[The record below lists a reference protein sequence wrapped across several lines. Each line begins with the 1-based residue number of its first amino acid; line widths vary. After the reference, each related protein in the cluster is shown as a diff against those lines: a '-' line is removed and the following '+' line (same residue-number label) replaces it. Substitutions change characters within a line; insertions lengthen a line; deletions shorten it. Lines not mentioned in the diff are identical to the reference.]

1 VERAEVR
8 LALGEARFRLGRNA
22 GALEAYRAG
31 RALLRDHPHRAAL
44 VRKDEASIHYRLSQ
58 YRDALTTLSRGLR
71 LLEGDDSPES
81 LSVRSMLEGAYA
93 VVRGEQ
99 GRFRDALRWA
109 QRSEEHARAS
119 GDDRA
124 LADALSA
131 VHGAYSL
138 LGREPDQPYGEQA
151 LALYEKVGDR
161 VGMSRALNNLGFLA
175 WQEGRG
181 AESLEMFQRAAV
193 LADEAGDTGG
203 AASTRYN
210 VGDVLLR
217 LGRVEEAEDLLEDLL
232 PVLHAME
239 VEDFHAAA
247 RRALGLAL
255 VLGEDRFTGRVML
268 EEARETLESLGEP
281 AEVVETD
288 AARVTAMLLDGDVDD
303 AVALA
308 DDAIGRAEAL
318 DAGYL
323 VPWLRRLRGAALSDA
338 GRLDEARQ
346 ELELALHLAEE
357 SSRVERGFVLAELA
371 RTARRAGRD
380 GDAERHAAAAER
392 AFAELGFVGGPR
404 YERAAASA
412 TRTA

>member
-1 VERAEVR
+1 
-8 LALGEARFRLGRNA
+8 
-22 GALEAYRAG
+22 
-31 RALLRDHPHRAAL
+31 
-44 VRKDEASIHYRLSQ
+44 
-58 YRDALTTLSRGLR
+58 
-71 LLEGDDSPES
+71 
-81 LSVRSMLEGAYA
+81 
-93 VVRGEQ
+93 
-99 GRFRDALRWA
+99 
-109 QRSEEHARAS
+109 
-119 GDDRA
+119 
-124 LADALSA
+124 
-131 VHGAYSL
+131 
-138 LGREPDQPYGEQA
+138 
-151 LALYEKVGDR
+151 
-161 VGMSRALNNLGFLA
+161 
-175 WQEGRG
+175 
-181 AESLEMFQRAAV
+181 MFQRAAV

-217 LGRVEEAEDLLEDLL
+217 LGRVEEAEGLLEDLL